1 VEGVVVGK
9 IVKVRP
15 HPRGERIW
23 LADVDIGTDWQLQ
36 IVWGGLPILEEGNLV
51 PVARPGARLPGGKL
65 RRRRYRG
72 EISEGMLCSLA
83 ELGWDP
89 SVTDRVALLN
99 NSIGLRPGESLDNR
113 DTNWGS
119 IAILADKL
127 LTMDVPVSN
136 SLVSSWQV
144 ITEQPSFRVSNTNFT
159 GPALDR
165 R

>member
-1 VEGVVVGK
+1 VASPAGVPYRLVKGVVVGK

-15 HPRGERIW
+15 HPRGERVW
-23 LADVDIGTDWQLQ
+23 LADVDVGTDWQLQ
-36 IVWGGLPILEEGNLV
+36 IVWGGLPILEEGDLV
-51 PVARPGARLPGGKL
+51 PVAQPGARLPGGKM

-113 DTNWGS
+113 GTDWQS
-119 IAILADKL
+119 VLILEDKL
-127 LTMDVPVSN
+127 LIMDVPVSDG
-136 SLVSSWQV
+136 LVSSYQV
-144 ITEQPSFRVSNTNFT
+144 LTE
-159 GPALDR
+159 
-165 R
+165 